1 MGSLTVH
8 VLDEDGDPVSGEEV
22 YVNFVG
28 SFLGIA
34 DTHLSDYT
42 DDDGTVEFDD
52 VPTGSVEVYVGDEL
66 QVTVGVGQNE
76 HQDVTV
82 TL

>member
-8 VLDEDGDPVSGEEV
+8 VLDDDGNPVRGKRV

-34 DTHLSDYT
+34 DTHLEDYT
-42 DDDGTVEFDD
+42 DSDGTAEFDD
-52 VPTGSVEVYVGDEL
+52 VPTGSVEVYVDGHRQL
-66 QVTVGVGQNE
+66 TVGVGQNDHE
-76 HQDVTV
+76 NVTV
-82 TL
+82 SL

>member
-8 VLDEDGDPVSGEEV
+8 VLDEDGDPVRGKRV
-22 YVNFVG
+22 FCNFVG

-34 DTHLSDYT
+34 DTHLEDYT
-42 DDDGTVEFDD
+42 DSDGTVEFND
-52 VPTGSVEVYVGDEL
+52 VLTGMVEVYVDGDL
-66 QVTVGVGQNE
+66 QVRVSVGQNDHE
-76 HQDVTV
+76 DITV